1 MSLPGTAPTS
11 SQEARNGG
19 PRRDRL
25 FTPDNAC
32 PYCATSRDKKRGK
45 RVDWA
50 GPFHLSHA
58 ASSSHSPPRV
68 AAAAAAPSLLGSPV
82 PRCGSAPP
90 HDPDGKASARARR
103 QAAPRALVPSK
114 PWEDEYNPDE
124 VDAVVGASSPR
135 EAMSEWKEASSAPRP
150 RPRHQVPLR
159 LQSSH
164 ATPAP
169 APRRR
174 LR

>member
-1 MSLPGTAPTS
+1 MAGLVGITCLLQITPALTVQCREIKRKGENAWIGQGLSISHTQPPLPT
-11 SQEARNGG
+11 
-19 PRRDRL
+19 PRL
-25 FTPDNAC
+25 
-32 PYCATSRDKKRGK
+32 G
-45 RVDWA
+45 
-50 GPFHLSHA
+50 LL
-58 ASSSHSPPRV
+58 PPR
-68 AAAAAAPSLLGSPV
+68 PPHRSSGSPV

-124 VDAVVGASSPR
+124 VDAVVGASLPR

-150 RPRHQVPLR
+150 RPRYQVPLR

-169 APRRR
+169 APRRC